1 MYPFEIHLTT
11 SALTPAELASFVDA
25 CGHLQAKP
33 LVIELARGACPTQ
46 PMLGKVVHQP
56 NLAAALAVATADSMY
71 LRQQGLA
78 TTRTKIETDA
88 RYPQLATPE
97 AGPGFV
103 PYFEW
108 HGKVPYQHQAA
119 LLALCERHQAHLS
132 ANALRGAAATR
143 FVTLREFGLAAAFE
157 RRVAALAAD
166 LQARWP
172 LLKQESECCLY
183 DSNTALDAG
192 WLVSEA

>member
-11 SALTPAELASFVDA
+11 STLTHAELASFVDA

-56 NLAAALAVATADSMY
+56 DLAAALAVAAADSAY
-71 LRQQGLA
+71 LRQQGLP

-88 RYPQLATPE
+88 RYPQLATPA
-97 AGPGFV
+97 AGPGFT

-108 HGKVPYQHQAA
+108 HGKVPFQHHAE
-119 LLALCERHQAHLS
+119 LLALCERHRAHLS

-143 FVTLREFGLAAAFE
+143 FVTLREFGPAAEFE

-172 LLKQESECCLY
+172 LLKQEAECCLY
-183 DSNTALDAG
+183 DNNTALDTG
-192 WLVSEA
+192 WLIS